1 MRYTVKIFGYDGQ
14 HTANLECEGDRGDVC
29 KLIADEPGASHGEV
43 TDGLGRVETIGKGA
57 AFVTVDG
64 GRPRRVEPF
73 LKLQGSKRSR
83 ANRAPR
89 AWYGAA
95 IMA

>member
-1 MRYTVKIFGYDGQ
+1 MHYTVKIFGYAGELR
-14 HTANLECEGDRGDVC
+14 AVVECEGDRTTVC
-29 KLIADEPGASHGEV
+29 QVIVDESGAARGEA
-43 TDGLGRVETIGKGA
+43 TDERGRVETIGKGA

-64 GRPRRVEPF
+64 GRPRRAEPF

-83 ANRAPR
+83 AVRAPR